1 MLGRKEYTRDEFEHG
16 KAAVGEQLASY
27 KKLASVLVGETAD
40 ETVRSAFGDFQ
51 VPLFNNMTLML
62 DRLFVHRLRMV
73 TGKDGNPLNEVEM
86 ICDSLMSNNGILRE
100 KSPIKYVPHQSVV
113 KLDIGDQIRLTAEEF
128 EPLTSAFFAELE
140 SKFLHK
146 RFIHFN

>member
-1 MLGRKEYTRDEFEHG
+1 MPLQSGLTPRV
-16 KAAVGEQLASY
+16 KAPIILVMSSWTVRV
-27 KKLASVLVGETAD
+27 ASV
-40 ETVRSAFGDFQ
+40 RI
-51 VPLFNNMTLML
+51 

-86 ICDSLMSNNGILRE
+86 ICDSLMNNDGVLRE

-140 SKFLHK
+140 SKFLQT
-146 RFIHFN
+146 